1 MSKEPLEE
9 FLEEATDPDL
19 SIWQLIFSVGNLES
33 LEEQRKPVF
42 EKYRALAKLRI
53 SYTHGPPKTCQF

>member
-1 MSKEPLEE
+1 
-9 FLEEATDPDL
+9 
-19 SIWQLIFSVGNLES
+19 VGNLES